1 MRLIFSSKHIPQLA
15 ALPLVERIDKL
26 SQASKQ
32 LTLPEKLLL
41 NILKLVILVPVF
53 FLLLR
58 VGQDW
63 SVMLWMLLL
72 LLCFPLLIKPL
83 QYGLSEKYLSDVLQ
97 SERESKE

>member
-1 MRLIFSSKHIPQLA
+1 MRLIFSSKQIPQLQS
-15 ALPLVERIDKL
+15 LSLVERIEKL
-26 SQASKQ
+26 DQAGKM

-58 VGQDW
+58 VGQNW

-83 QYGLSEKYLSDVLQ
+83 QYGLSEKYLSEVLKG
-97 SERESKE
+97 SKQI